1 MSFLFKGD
9 VVPKNIPE
17 GAAPRDIGG
26 RGLFQALAQA
36 AIQEAGKN
44 NLGMGGL
51 SPTGGRKRKSRMAG
65 ENSARIRVGS
75 KKRGGAEAVNYSPRT
90 REKDERERIMKEEAE
105 GRVGSKVGK
114 EEGRRRRRRRR
125 FSDTTAF
132 SINKGERVGS
142 KVGKKLKKDF
152 REVDFMPKRER
163 KIK

>member
-75 KKRGGAEAVNYSPRT
+75 KKRGGAEAVNYRPRT
-90 REKDERERIMKEEAE
+90 REKMK
-105 GRVGSKVGK
+105 GK
-114 EEGRRRRRRRR
+114 E
-125 FSDTTAF
+125 
-132 SINKGERVGS
+132 
-142 KVGKKLKKDF
+142 
-152 REVDFMPKRER
+152 
-163 KIK
+163 

>member
-1 MSFLFKGD
+1 MSFLFQGD
-9 VVPKNIPE
+9 VGPKNIPE

-90 REKDERERIMKEEAE
+90 REKDER
-105 GRVGSKVGK
+105 
-114 EEGRRRRRRRR
+114 
-125 FSDTTAF
+125 
-132 SINKGERVGS
+132 
-142 KVGKKLKKDF
+142 
-152 REVDFMPKRER
+152 
-163 KIK
+163 

>member
-1 MSFLFKGD
+1 
-9 VVPKNIPE
+9 
-17 GAAPRDIGG
+17 
-26 RGLFQALAQA
+26 
-36 AIQEAGKN
+36 
-44 NLGMGGL
+44 
-51 SPTGGRKRKSRMAG
+51 
-65 ENSARIRVGS
+65 
-75 KKRGGAEAVNYSPRT
+75 
-90 REKDERERIMKEEAE
+90 MKEKAE

>member
-1 MSFLFKGD
+1 MSFLFQGD
-9 VVPKNIPE
+9 VGPKNIPE

-114 EEGRRRRRRRR
+114 EEGRRRRR